1 MTAAFRRNAS
11 IILCAFLAAIA
22 GVLVAGAL
30 AGGWLRSPSPH
41 GTELHALLHR
51 DVTLDARQEVAL
63 DGLEAR
69 FATQRAAL
77 EAQLRADNVRLAAAI
92 AREHDYG
99 PAVAAAV
106 DRSHRTM
113 GTLQKA
119 TLAHVFAMR
128 RLMRPSQTAAF
139 DRVVV
144 QALTPA
150 P

>member
-1 MTAAFRRNAS
+1 MTPAFRRNAS
-11 IILCAFLAAIA
+11 TIIFAFLAAIA
-22 GVLVAGAL
+22 GVLV
-30 AGGWLRSPSPH
+30 GGWILSPRTHH

-51 DVTLDARQEVAL
+51 DVALDARQEVAL

-69 FATQRAAL
+69 FALQRTAL
-77 EAQLRADNVRLAAAI
+77 EAQLRADNVHLAAAI
-92 AREHDYG
+92 EREHDNG

-106 DRSHRTM
+106 DRSHHTM
-113 GTLQKA
+113 GALQKA

-128 RLMRPSQTAAF
+128 RLMRPDQTAAF

-144 QALTPA
+144 RALTPT

>member
-1 MTAAFRRNAS
+1 MTAAIRRAAPTMV
-11 IILCAFLAAIA
+11 LAFLAAIA
-22 GVLVAGAL
+22 GVLV
-30 AGGWLRSPSPH
+30 GGWIRTPAAAH

-51 DVTLDARQEVAL
+51 DVVLDAPQEAAL
-63 DGLEAR
+63 DRLETR
-69 FATQRAAL
+69 FAVHRAAL

-92 AREHDYG
+92 EREHDNG

-106 DRSHRTM
+106 DRSHHTM

-128 RLMRPSQTAAF
+128 RLMRADQTAAF

-144 QALTPA
+144 RALTPA
-150 P
+150 E